1 MYSKHMFLG
10 NFQNKS
16 VADRRRGC
24 CSRGGVTLS
33 GVSPSQSGVVAAAAS
48 CAATIQ
54 IIMNSMMH

>member
-16 VADRRRGC
+16 VAGRRRGC
-24 CSRGGVTLS
+24 CSRGVTLS
-33 GVSPSQSGVVAAAAS
+33 GVSPSQSGVVVAAAAS